1 MAILNEGKKALS
13 DRQQRMLSFIENY
26 GRIKGYPPSIREI
39 AAHLG
44 NLSTSV
50 VSYNLKILERR
61 GLLERAPEVSRGIKV
76 MEQGPPSQT
85 MVPMLGKI
93 AAGMPIPVPGD
104 GRTGQADEYL
114 QLPRELLGHGENL
127 FALQVKGDSMID
139 ALINDGDIVI
149 LKRVDI
155 AHNGDMVAA
164 WRVDEEATTLKYY
177 YAEWDKVR
185 LQPANPA
192 YDPIILEPENVRVQG
207 KVVAV
212 LRRYN

>member
-1 MAILNEGKKALS
+1 MATLNEGKKALS
-13 DRQQRMLSFIENY
+13 DRQQRMLSFIEDY
-26 GRIKGYPPSIREI
+26 GRVKGYPPSIREI

-76 MEQGPPSQT
+76 MDHGTPPQT
-85 MVPMLGKI
+85 LIPMLGKI
-93 AAGMPIPVPGD
+93 AAGAPIPVPGD
-104 GRTGQADEYL
+104 GRTAQADEYL
-114 QLPRELLGHGENL
+114 QLSPELLGQGDNL

-139 ALINDGDIVI
+139 ALINDGDIVV
-149 LKRVDI
+149 LKRVET

-177 YAEWDKVR
+177 YAERDKVR
-185 LQPANPA
+185 LQPANPV
-192 YDPIILEPENVRVQG
+192 YEPIILKPENVQVQG